1 MVESALSRP
10 GERERYDNK
19 LTQINWVFVGLLIML
34 TGIGILL
41 LYSAD
46 GMKWDPWAYKQMISF
61 ALCLLMML
69 GLALIDLRVWLMG
82 AYWAYG
88 LSLLLLIMVEVHGS
102 THMGATRWLKLGPIE
117 FQPSEFMK
125 LSLVLALARFYHERK
140 AEDATFSWWLLIP
153 AAMIGIPVLL
163 VMKQPDLGTAVL
175 ISLTGLS
182 VMVLAGLDWKI
193 ITAGAVALV
202 PTVFIAF
209 KYLMHDYQRKR
220 ILTFLNPE
228 GDPSGDGY
236 HIIQSKIATGSG
248 GLLGKG
254 LGLGSQSQLNFLP
267 EKHTDFIMA
276 AVCEELGFAGGFL
289 VFTLYAAIILMAL
302 RMASVSHSHF
312 GRLAAAGATA
322 TFALYVLI
330 NGAMVM
336 GVFPVVGV
344 PMPLVSY
351 GSSAMIMVMTG
362 FGLVLGVRVHRY
374 QELPKQSSLF
384 ASFE

>member
-236 HIIQSKIATGSG
+236 HII
-248 GLLGKG
+248 
-254 LGLGSQSQLNFLP
+254 
-267 EKHTDFIMA
+267 
-276 AVCEELGFAGGFL
+276 
-289 VFTLYAAIILMAL
+289 
-302 RMASVSHSHF
+302 
-312 GRLAAAGATA
+312 
-322 TFALYVLI
+322 
-330 NGAMVM
+330 
-336 GVFPVVGV
+336 
-344 PMPLVSY
+344 
-351 GSSAMIMVMTG
+351 
-362 FGLVLGVRVHRY
+362 
-374 QELPKQSSLF
+374 
-384 ASFE
+384 